1 MHNQS
6 SCQALRRVI
15 GPSARSST
23 PHRCRVRVNS
33 LCRWE
38 TEASKSPQATVSR
51 DLQSVGAVKARD
63 AAGELRY
70 VIGNGHISGDD
81 PEGVLGRLLSEYAES
96 INVSGSLVVVK
107 TPPGAAHVVAAAI
120 DAVGLAGTIGT
131 VAGDDT
137 MLIIADEA
145 TTGAAVARDLERMG
159 DRG

>member
-1 MHNQS
+1 MPGTASRHR
-6 SCQALRRVI
+6 ALRSI
-15 GPSARSST
+15 INTSS
-23 PHRCRVRVNS
+23 VSSQGELVVS
-33 LCRWE
+33 LGDRGFE
-38 TEASKSPQATVSR
+38 VTQATVSR

>member
-1 MHNQS
+1 MPGTASRHRVLRSIINTS
-6 SCQALRRVI
+6 SV
-15 GPSARSST
+15 SSQGEL
-23 PHRCRVRVNS
+23 VVS
-33 LCRWE
+33 LGDRGFE
-38 TEASKSPQATVSR
+38 VTQATVSR

-63 AAGELRY
+63 GAGELRY
-70 VIGNGHISGDD
+70 VIGNGHASGDD

-159 DRG
+159 ERG